1 MYRLIESADYRTL
14 RDHFLADYNHH
25 SRRDPLGDTPLI
37 VPTLPVGNILVQTLA
52 STDGV
57 ASGITLRLWHNYEW
71 MLIGRIT
78 GSPYGSQ
85 APLSNTAIRW
95 DIFSYLYQ
103 NGDTILADPNHR
115 QHALLRTLYPHET
128 RLTAAMTRRL
138 WSYSGQLANLYTAY
152 LNQRPDWLTAWQS
165 DNPPPLDDL
174 LDGDGLKTL
183 PPILADHYRAH
194 YQQQSRLWHDRFAAI
209 HAAREQRNQA
219 FWHILNTR
227 PRARELLPRWIPVFA
242 LTRMTAAERDTM
254 QRLGEYTDLTHYH
267 LAASEHYIDDIVDS
281 RWLRDLKRRA
291 AGRATDDRHREHG
304 HELVS
309 RYGKQQRDLARLLHE
324 HSDPERPD
332 TPAITPH
339 NLLTALQAEI
349 RELRE
354 DHIAAYLAQT
364 ADTKTPAA
372 NSPLTEHSPS
382 PRGGGVGGGDSLQ
395 TADAKTT
402 AANSPFTELPPP
414 SQDAQAS
421 AAGEGWGG
429 GSDNLSITAVE
440 PYTTQKTSIEH
451 SPSPR
456 GGGGG
461 GGNSLQTADTKTT
474 ADAPPPQEDDSLRI
488 HGCHGLQ
495 RQSETLRSDI
505 TAWLNAD
512 PTRRLSDIYIHLPDP
527 VAAQTILRAT
537 FPPGGDYDG
546 NHLPA
551 RHIGITENSAETL
564 WRSLSGRYT
573 LAHSRYD
580 APTVHD
586 WLHNPDT
593 CHSLNLAPEQ
603 IQRITAALTAA
614 GYKRGYDGAQ
624 LQPALHP
631 DDHDHRYTY
640 TYALNRLI
648 AGVLT
653 PDAEHY
659 RDAVPQPGLTLADLP
674 ALEALATLAEQT
686 EAERTDTG
694 IAAQTRLQQLRDT
707 LHHDYA
713 YAQNTP
719 AWQTIDQA
727 LDELQQQL
735 ASHAALAPQNEA
747 HYLPPA
753 FIHEHI
759 EAHLAAQQ
767 NSSEPSGVITIGS
780 LKNLRNLPGRLHI
793 FMNADR
799 DHYPA
804 RQNDERYNL
813 IPLDR
818 PRPGDQNREHE
829 DLGALLDLINRA
841 EDALWIYYN
850 TAENN
855 EPQPPASPIQELL
868 QYLDDQRERGETLLR
883 EQGKLHDNETLP
895 RYYYHEHPA
904 DPFSADPYETATRP
918 AAPLWQHIR
927 QTLNQTTPLPCAAG
941 EGRGGGEKAPRSDNT
956 QPAPATTPDIPPS
969 PCGGGVGGGVRPHTT
984 VAETTT
990 EPPPSTEN
998 HRVRLGAPSE
1008 TTTDIPP
1015 SPCGGG
1021 AGGGDCPHTTVAET
1035 TTEPPPSAENPRV
1048 RLGAPP
1054 ETTADTPPSPCGG
1067 GAGGGVRPHTTAAE
1081 STTQTNPRPFL
1092 TLDIPPAITANSAPE
1107 TLTLSQLIRDTQKP
1121 ASAYAR
1127 AHHIANTAAQTPL
1140 AAREPLALTPLE
1152 QNQAERLVIAALEQN
1167 QPDPAAQL
1175 ARLPAWPGGIGGT
1188 IQLEQ
1193 TLAAYRQRQHSLLA
1207 RARLDTWPGLK
1218 ERTLDLGDHTTL
1230 TARLPG
1236 GGDTWPR
1243 LSASKARPKH
1253 QYRYWLEHLAWS
1265 ASGDG
1270 GTSLIHYA
1278 DDTLQH
1284 LAPVPAAAAIT
1295 QLRQWIAVRACA
1307 QQTLWLA
1314 PVELMQYWLE
1324 SENAK
1329 DPAQKQQQIIDKW
1342 LFDDNSRDKDGNY
1355 RKADDGDLWRHLWRG
1370 HDHDTLADRIATA
1383 LAIHA
1388 TLLQPLTAH
1397 SDIRRDT
1404 P

>member
-52 STDGV
+52 STSGV

-128 RLTAAMTRRL
+128 HLTAAMTRRL

-364 ADTKTPAA
+364 ADAKTPAA
-372 NSPLTEHSPS
+372 NSPLTEQPPS
-382 PRGGGVGGGDSLQ
+382 PCGGGAGGGDSLQ

-440 PYTTQKTSIEH
+440 PYTTQKTSTEH

-461 GGNSLQTADTKTT
+461 NSLQTADAKTT

-686 EAERTDTG
+686 EAERTDTA
-694 IAAQTRLQQLRDT
+694 IPAQTRLQQLRDT

-818 PRPGDQNREHE
+818 PRSGDQNREHE

-883 EQGKLHDNETLP
+883 EQHKLHDNGPLP
-895 RYYYHEHPA
+895 RYYCHEHPA

-956 QPAPATTPDIPPS
+956 QPAPATTPDIPP
-969 PCGGGVGGGVRPHTT
+969 
-984 VAETTT
+984 A
-990 EPPPSTEN
+990 
-998 HRVRLGAPSE
+998 
-1008 TTTDIPP
+1008 
-1015 SPCGGG
+1015 
-1021 AGGGDCPHTTVAET
+1021 
-1035 TTEPPPSAENPRV
+1035 
-1048 RLGAPP
+1048 
-1054 ETTADTPPSPCGG
+1054 PCGG
-1067 GAGGGVRPHTTAAE
+1067 GAGGGVRPHTTVAE

-1092 TLDIPPAITANSAPE
+1092 TLAIPPAITANSAPE

-1121 ASAYAR
+1121 ASTYAR

-1152 QNQAERLVIAALEQN
+1152 QNQAERLIIAALEQN

-1230 TARLPG
+1230 TARLPT

-1284 LAPVPAAAAIT
+1284 LAPVPATAAIT

-1314 PVELMQYWLE
+1314 PVELMQPYLD
-1324 SENAK
+1324 NLVAGK
-1329 DPAQKQQQIIDKW
+1329 DKNNDTLIKDWIN
-1342 LFDDNSRDKDGNY
+1342 DDRN
-1355 RKADDGDLWRHLWRG
+1355 KADDGDLWRHLWRG
-1370 HDHDTLADRIATA
+1370 HDHDTLATRIATA

-1388 TLLQPLTAH
+1388 TLLQPLMTY
-1397 SDIRRDT
+1397 SDASS
-1404 P
+1404 

>member
-14 RDHFLADYNHH
+14 RDHFIADYNHH

-52 STDGV
+52 STNGV

-128 RLTAAMTRRL
+128 HLTAAMTRRL

-242 LTRMTAAERDTM
+242 PTRMTAAERDTM

-364 ADTKTPAA
+364 AA
-372 NSPLTEHSPS
+372 NSPLTEQLPS
-382 PRGGGVGGGDSLQ
+382 PCGGGVGCGDSPQ

-440 PYTTQKTSIEH
+440 PYTTQKTSTEQP
-451 SPSPR
+451 PSPC
-456 GGGGG
+456 GGGTG

-495 RQSETLRSDI
+495 CQSETLRSDI

-694 IAAQTRLQQLRDT
+694 ITAQARLQQLRDT

-883 EQGKLHDNETLP
+883 EQHKLHDNGPLP
-895 RYYYHEHPA
+895 RYYHHEHPA

-927 QTLNQTTPLPCAAG
+927 QTLNPLPAEPLPSAENHRVRLGAPPETTTDIPPSPCGGGVGGGVSPHTTTAESTTAQQPATQTIPLPCAAG
-941 EGRGGGEKAPRSDNT
+941 EGRGGGEKAPRSDNI

-969 PCGGGVGGGVRPHTT
+969 PCGGGAGVGVRPQTAA
-984 VAETTT
+984 AETTT
-990 EPPPSTEN
+990 AQQPATQ
-998 HRVRLGAPSE
+998 
-1008 TTTDIPP
+1008 TIPL
-1015 SPCGGG
+1015 PCAAGEGWGGG
-1021 AGGGDCPHTTVAET
+1021 EKT
-1035 TTEPPPSAENPRV
+1035 PR
-1048 RLGAPP
+1048 RNNLP
-1054 ETTADTPPSPCGG
+1054 
-1067 GAGGGVRPHTTAAE
+1067 
-1081 STTQTNPRPFL
+1081 PRPFL
-1092 TLDIPPAITANSAPE
+1092 TLAIPPAITANSAPE

-1152 QNQAERLVIAALEQN
+1152 QNQAERLIIAALEQN

-1218 ERTLDLGDHTTL
+1218 EHTLDLGNHTTL

-1236 GGDTWPR
+1236 GGNTWPR

-1388 TLLQPLTAH
+1388 TLLQPLMTY
-1397 SDIRRDT
+1397 SDASG
-1404 P
+1404 

>member
-52 STDGV
+52 STNGV

-85 APLSNTAIRW
+85 APLSTTAIRW

-128 RLTAAMTRRL
+128 HLTAAMTRRL

-183 PPILADHYRAH
+183 PPTLADHYRAH
-194 YQQQSRLWHDRFAAI
+194 YQQQSHLWHDRFAAI

-242 LTRMTAAERDTM
+242 PTRMTAAERDTM

-364 ADTKTPAA
+364 ADAKTPIA
-372 NSPLTEHSPS
+372 NSPLIEQLPS

-402 AANSPFTELPPP
+402 TANSPLTEQPP
-414 SQDAQAS
+414 SPC
-421 AAGEGWGG
+421 GG
-429 GSDNLSITAVE
+429 GA
-440 PYTTQKTSIEH
+440 
-451 SPSPR
+451 
-456 GGGGG
+456 GGGD
-461 GGNSLQTADTKTT
+461 SLQTADTKTT

-631 DDHDHRYTY
+631 DDHDHRYTN

-686 EAERTDTG
+686 EAERSDTG

-818 PRPGDQNREHE
+818 PRSGDQNREHE

-883 EQGKLHDNETLP
+883 EQHKPHDNETLP

-956 QPAPATTPDIPPS
+956 QPAPATTSDIPP
-969 PCGGGVGGGVRPHTT
+969 
-984 VAETTT
+984 A
-990 EPPPSTEN
+990 
-998 HRVRLGAPSE
+998 
-1008 TTTDIPP
+1008 
-1015 SPCGGG
+1015 
-1021 AGGGDCPHTTVAET
+1021 
-1035 TTEPPPSAENPRV
+1035 
-1048 RLGAPP
+1048 
-1054 ETTADTPPSPCGG
+1054 PCGG

-1092 TLDIPPAITANSAPE
+1092 TLAIPPAITANSAPE

-1121 ASAYAR
+1121 ASTYAR

-1152 QNQAERLVIAALEQN
+1152 QNQAERLIIAALEQN

-1218 ERTLDLGDHTTL
+1218 EHTLDLGDHTTL

-1236 GGDTWPR
+1236 GGNTWPR

-1284 LAPVPAAAAIT
+1284 LAPVPAAAAIA

-1314 PVELMQYWLE
+1314 PAELMQPYLD
-1324 SENAK
+1324 NLVAGK
-1329 DPAQKQQQIIDKW
+1329 DKNNDTLIKDWIN
-1342 LFDDNSRDKDGNY
+1342 DDRN
-1355 RKADDGDLWRHLWRG
+1355 KADNGDLWRHLWRG

-1388 TLLQPLTAH
+1388 TLLQPLMTY
-1397 SDIRRDT
+1397 SDASS
-1404 P
+1404 

>member
-25 SRRDPLGDTPLI
+25 SRCDPLGDTPLI

-52 STDGV
+52 STNGV

-242 LTRMTAAERDTM
+242 PTRMTAAERDTM

-364 ADTKTPAA
+364 ADAKTPAA
-372 NSPLTEHSPS
+372 NSPLTEQPPS
-382 PRGGGVGGGDSLQ
+382 PCGGGAGGGDSLQ

-440 PYTTQKTSIEH
+440 PYTTQKTSTEH

-456 GGGGG
+456 GGGVG

-686 EAERTDTG
+686 EAQRSDTA
-694 IAAQTRLQQLRDT
+694 IPAQTRLQQLRDT

-883 EQGKLHDNETLP
+883 EQHKLHDNGPLS
-895 RYYYHEHPA
+895 RYYHHEHPA
-904 DPFSADPYETATRP
+904 DPFSADPYETASRP

-927 QTLNQTTPLPCAAG
+927 QTLNPLPAEPLPSAENHRVRLGAPPETTTDIPPSPCGGGVGGGVSPHTTTAESTTAQQPATQTIPLPCAAG
-941 EGRGGGEKAPRSDNT
+941 EGRGGGEKAPRSDNI

-969 PCGGGVGGGVRPHTT
+969 PCGGGAGVGVRPQTAA
-984 VAETTT
+984 AETTT
-990 EPPPSTEN
+990 AQQPATQ
-998 HRVRLGAPSE
+998 
-1008 TTTDIPP
+1008 TIPL
-1015 SPCGGG
+1015 PCAAGEGWGGG
-1021 AGGGDCPHTTVAET
+1021 EKT
-1035 TTEPPPSAENPRV
+1035 PR
-1048 RLGAPP
+1048 RNNLP
-1054 ETTADTPPSPCGG
+1054 
-1067 GAGGGVRPHTTAAE
+1067 
-1081 STTQTNPRPFL
+1081 PRPFL
-1092 TLDIPPAITANSAPE
+1092 TLAIPPAITANSAPE

-1152 QNQAERLVIAALEQN
+1152 QNQAERLIIAALEQN

-1218 ERTLDLGDHTTL
+1218 EHTLDLGNHTTL

-1236 GGDTWPR
+1236 GGNTWPR

-1388 TLLQPLTAH
+1388 TLLQPLMTY
-1397 SDIRRDT
+1397 SDASG
-1404 P
+1404 

>member
-25 SRRDPLGDTPLI
+25 SRCDPLGDTPLI

-52 STDGV
+52 STNGV

-242 LTRMTAAERDTM
+242 PTRMTAAERDTM

-364 ADTKTPAA
+364 ADAKTPAA
-372 NSPLTEHSPS
+372 NSPLTEQPPS
-382 PRGGGVGGGDSLQ
+382 PCGGGAGGGDSLQ

-440 PYTTQKTSIEH
+440 PYTTQKTSTEH

-456 GGGGG
+456 GGGVGG
-461 GGNSLQTADTKTT
+461 GDSPQTADAKTT
-474 ADAPPPQEDDSLRI
+474 TDAPPPQEDDSLRI

-593 CHSLNLAPEQ
+593 CRSLNLAPEQ

-686 EAERTDTG
+686 EAERADTA
-694 IAAQTRLQQLRDT
+694 IPAQTRLQQLRDT

-883 EQGKLHDNETLP
+883 EQNKLHDNETLP
-895 RYYYHEHPA
+895 RYYHHEHPA

-969 PCGGGVGGGVRPHTT
+969 PCGGGAGGGVRPHTT
-984 VAETTT
+984 VAESTTAQQPAT
-990 EPPPSTEN
+990 QT
-998 HRVRLGAPSE
+998 
-1008 TTTDIPP
+1008 IPL
-1015 SPCGGG
+1015 PCAAGEGRGGG
-1021 AGGGDCPHTTVAET
+1021 EKTPHRDNL
-1035 TTEPPPSAENPRV
+1035 P
-1048 RLGAPP
+1048 
-1054 ETTADTPPSPCGG
+1054 
-1067 GAGGGVRPHTTAAE
+1067 
-1081 STTQTNPRPFL
+1081 PRPFL
-1092 TLDIPPAITANSAPE
+1092 TLAIPPAITANSEPE

-1152 QNQAERLVIAALEQN
+1152 QNQAERLIIAALEQN

-1284 LAPVPAAAAIT
+1284 LAPVPAAAAVT

-1383 LAIHA
+1383 LTIHA
-1388 TLLQPLTAH
+1388 TLLQPLMTY
-1397 SDIRRDT
+1397 SDASG
-1404 P
+1404 

>member
-25 SRRDPLGDTPLI
+25 SRCDPLGDTPLI

-52 STDGV
+52 STNGV

-242 LTRMTAAERDTM
+242 PTRMTVAERDTM

-364 ADTKTPAA
+364 AANPPLIEQLPSPRGGGAGGGDSPQTADAKTTAA
-372 NSPLTEHSPS
+372 NSPLTEQPPS
-382 PRGGGVGGGDSLQ
+382 PCGGGVGCGDSPQ

-440 PYTTQKTSIEH
+440 PYTTQKTSTEH

-456 GGGGG
+456 GGGAG

-537 FPPGGDYDG
+537 FPLGGDYDG

-686 EAERTDTG
+686 EAQRSDTA
-694 IAAQTRLQQLRDT
+694 IPAQTRLQQLRDT

-883 EQGKLHDNETLP
+883 EQHKPHDNETLP

-904 DPFSADPYETATRP
+904 DPFSADPYETASRP

-927 QTLNQTTPLPCAAG
+927 QTLNPLPTEPLPSAANHRVCLGAPPETTTDIPPAPCGGGAGGGVHPHTTAAETTTAQQPATQTIPLPCAAG
-941 EGRGGGEKAPRSDNT
+941 EGRGGGEKTPRRDNL
-956 QPAPATTPDIPPS
+956 P
-969 PCGGGVGGGVRPHTT
+969 
-984 VAETTT
+984 
-990 EPPPSTEN
+990 
-998 HRVRLGAPSE
+998 
-1008 TTTDIPP
+1008 
-1015 SPCGGG
+1015 
-1021 AGGGDCPHTTVAET
+1021 
-1035 TTEPPPSAENPRV
+1035 
-1048 RLGAPP
+1048 
-1054 ETTADTPPSPCGG
+1054 
-1067 GAGGGVRPHTTAAE
+1067 
-1081 STTQTNPRPFL
+1081 PRPFL
-1092 TLDIPPAITANSAPE
+1092 TLAIPPAITANSEPE

-1152 QNQAERLVIAALEQN
+1152 QNQAERLIIAALEQN

-1218 ERTLDLGDHTTL
+1218 EHTLDLGDHTTL

-1236 GGDTWPR
+1236 GGNTWPR

-1314 PVELMQYWLE
+1314 PVELMQPYLD
-1324 SENAK
+1324 NLVAGK
-1329 DPAQKQQQIIDKW
+1329 DKNNDTLIKDWIN
-1342 LFDDNSRDKDGNY
+1342 DDRN
-1355 RKADDGDLWRHLWRG
+1355 KADNGDLWRHLWRG
-1370 HDHDTLADRIATA
+1370 YDHDTLAGRIATA

-1388 TLLQPLTAH
+1388 TLLQPLMTY
-1397 SDIRRDT
+1397 SDASG
-1404 P
+1404 

>member
-52 STDGV
+52 STNGV

-103 NGDTILADPNHR
+103 NGNTILADPNHR

-128 RLTAAMTRRL
+128 HLTAAMTRRL

-242 LTRMTAAERDTM
+242 PTRMTAAERDTM

-364 ADTKTPAA
+364 AA
-372 NSPLTEHSPS
+372 NSPLTEQPPS
-382 PRGGGVGGGDSLQ
+382 PCGGGAGGGDSLQ

-440 PYTTQKTSIEH
+440 PYTTQKTSTEH

-593 CHSLNLAPEQ
+593 CHSLNLTPEQ

-694 IAAQTRLQQLRDT
+694 IAAQARLQQLRDT

-883 EQGKLHDNETLP
+883 EQHKPHDNETLP

-904 DPFSADPYETATRP
+904 DPFSADPYETASRP

-927 QTLNQTTPLPCAAG
+927 QTLNPLP
-941 EGRGGGEKAPRSDNT
+941 
-956 QPAPATTPDIPPS
+956 
-969 PCGGGVGGGVRPHTT
+969 
-984 VAETTT
+984 T
-990 EPPPSTEN
+990 EPLPSAAN
-998 HRVRLGAPSE
+998 HRVCLGAPPE

-1015 SPCGGG
+1015 PPVGEGPG
-1021 AGGGDCPHTTVAET
+1021 VGFARTPPLPKAPPHHI
-1035 TTEPPPSAENPRV
+1035 PPPKPSPSPAQRGRAGEGVKKRRAATTHNLRQRQLPIFPPPPVGEGPGVGLARKPP
-1048 RLGAPP
+1048 LPKPPPKPIPAPSSP
-1054 ETTADTPPSPCGG
+1054 LPSRPPSP
-1067 GAGGGVRPHTTAAE
+1067 PTA
-1081 STTQTNPRPFL
+1081 SP
-1092 TLDIPPAITANSAPE
+1092 
-1107 TLTLSQLIRDTQKP
+1107 KP
-1121 ASAYAR
+1121 
-1127 AHHIANTAAQTPL
+1127 
-1140 AAREPLALTPLE
+1140 
-1152 QNQAERLVIAALEQN
+1152 
-1167 QPDPAAQL
+1167 
-1175 ARLPAWPGGIGGT
+1175 
-1188 IQLEQ
+1188 
-1193 TLAAYRQRQHSLLA
+1193 
-1207 RARLDTWPGLK
+1207 
-1218 ERTLDLGDHTTL
+1218 
-1230 TARLPG
+1230 
-1236 GGDTWPR
+1236 
-1243 LSASKARPKH
+1243 
-1253 QYRYWLEHLAWS
+1253 
-1265 ASGDG
+1265 
-1270 GTSLIHYA
+1270 
-1278 DDTLQH
+1278 
-1284 LAPVPAAAAIT
+1284 
-1295 QLRQWIAVRACA
+1295 
-1307 QQTLWLA
+1307 
-1314 PVELMQYWLE
+1314 
-1324 SENAK
+1324 
-1329 DPAQKQQQIIDKW
+1329 
-1342 LFDDNSRDKDGNY
+1342 
-1355 RKADDGDLWRHLWRG
+1355 
-1370 HDHDTLADRIATA
+1370 
-1383 LAIHA
+1383 
-1388 TLLQPLTAH
+1388 
-1397 SDIRRDT
+1397 
-1404 P
+1404 

>member
-52 STDGV
+52 STNGV

-128 RLTAAMTRRL
+128 HLTAAMTRRL

-194 YQQQSRLWHDRFAAI
+194 YQQQSRLWHGRFAAI

-242 LTRMTAAERDTM
+242 PTRMTAAERDTM

-364 ADTKTPAA
+364 ADTKTTAA
-372 NSPLTEHSPS
+372 NSPLTEQPPS
-382 PRGGGVGGGDSLQ
+382 PRGGGVGDRDSLQ
-395 TADAKTT
+395 TADA
-402 AANSPFTELPPP
+402 
-414 SQDAQAS
+414 
-421 AAGEGWGG
+421 
-429 GSDNLSITAVE
+429 
-440 PYTTQKTSIEH
+440 
-451 SPSPR
+451 
-456 GGGGG
+456 
-461 GGNSLQTADTKTT
+461 KTT

-686 EAERTDTG
+686 EAERADTG
-694 IAAQTRLQQLRDT
+694 IAAQARLQQLRDT

-759 EAHLAAQQ
+759 EARLAAQQ

-813 IPLDR
+813 ISLDR

-883 EQGKLHDNETLP
+883 EQHKLHDNETLP
-895 RYYYHEHPA
+895 RYYHHEHPA

-927 QTLNQTTPLPCAAG
+927 QTLNPLPAEPLPSAENHRERLGVPPETTTDIPPSPCGGVVGGGVRPHTTAAETTTAQQPATQTIPLPCAAG
-941 EGRGGGEKAPRSDNT
+941 EGRGGGEKTPRRDNL
-956 QPAPATTPDIPPS
+956 P
-969 PCGGGVGGGVRPHTT
+969 
-984 VAETTT
+984 
-990 EPPPSTEN
+990 
-998 HRVRLGAPSE
+998 
-1008 TTTDIPP
+1008 
-1015 SPCGGG
+1015 
-1021 AGGGDCPHTTVAET
+1021 
-1035 TTEPPPSAENPRV
+1035 
-1048 RLGAPP
+1048 
-1054 ETTADTPPSPCGG
+1054 
-1067 GAGGGVRPHTTAAE
+1067 
-1081 STTQTNPRPFL
+1081 PRPFL
-1092 TLDIPPAITANSAPE
+1092 TLAIPPAITANSEPE

-1152 QNQAERLVIAALEQN
+1152 QNQAERLIIAALEQN
-1167 QPDPAAQL
+1167 QSDPAAQL

-1218 ERTLDLGDHTTL
+1218 EHTLDLGDHTTL
-1230 TARLPG
+1230 TARLPT

-1314 PVELMQYWLE
+1314 PVELMQPYLD
-1324 SENAK
+1324 NLVAGK
-1329 DPAQKQQQIIDKW
+1329 DKNNDTLIRDWID
-1342 LFDDNSRDKDGNY
+1342 DDRN
-1355 RKADDGDLWRHLWRG
+1355 KADDGDLWRHLWRG

-1388 TLLQPLTAH
+1388 TLLQPLMTY
-1397 SDIRRDT
+1397 SDASS
-1404 P
+1404 

>member
-52 STDGV
+52 STNGV

-128 RLTAAMTRRL
+128 HLTAAMTRRL

-183 PPILADHYRAH
+183 PPTLADHYRAH

-242 LTRMTAAERDTM
+242 PTRMTAAERDTM

-364 ADTKTPAA
+364 ADTKT
-372 NSPLTEHSPS
+372 
-382 PRGGGVGGGDSLQ
+382 
-395 TADAKTT
+395 T

-440 PYTTQKTSIEH
+440 PYTTQKTSTEH
-451 SPSPR
+451 SPSPC
-456 GGGGG
+456 GGGAGG
-461 GGNSLQTADTKTT
+461 GDSLQTADAKTT

-694 IAAQTRLQQLRDT
+694 ITAQARLQQLRDT

-868 QYLDDQRERGETLLR
+868 QHLDDQRERGETLLR
-883 EQGKLHDNETLP
+883 EQHKLRDNETLP
-895 RYYYHEHPA
+895 RHYHHEHPA
-904 DPFSADPYETATRP
+904 DPFSADPYETASRP

-941 EGRGGGEKAPRSDNT
+941 EGRGGGEKTPRSDNT

-969 PCGGGVGGGVRPHTT
+969 PCGGG
-984 VAETTT
+984 
-990 EPPPSTEN
+990 
-998 HRVRLGAPSE
+998 
-1008 TTTDIPP
+1008 
-1015 SPCGGG
+1015 
-1021 AGGGDCPHTTVAET
+1021 
-1035 TTEPPPSAENPRV
+1035 
-1048 RLGAPP
+1048 
-1054 ETTADTPPSPCGG
+1054 
-1067 GAGGGVRPHTTAAE
+1067 AGGGVRPQTAAAE
-1081 STTQTNPRPFL
+1081 TTNAPHPATKTNPRPCVAGEGRGGGEKTPRSDNLPPRPFL
-1092 TLDIPPAITANSAPE
+1092 TLAIPPAITANSEPE

-1152 QNQAERLVIAALEQN
+1152 QNQAERLIIAALEQK

-1218 ERTLDLGDHTTL
+1218 EHTLDLGDHTTL
-1230 TARLPG
+1230 TARLPT

-1314 PVELMQYWLE
+1314 PVELMQPYLD
-1324 SENAK
+1324 NLVAGK
-1329 DPAQKQQQIIDKW
+1329 DKNNDTLIRDWID
-1342 LFDDNSRDKDGNY
+1342 DDRN
-1355 RKADDGDLWRHLWRG
+1355 KADDGDLWRHLWRG
-1370 HDHDTLADRIATA
+1370 HDHDTLADRIAIA

-1388 TLLQPLTAH
+1388 TLLQPLMTY
-1397 SDIRRDT
+1397 SDASS
-1404 P
+1404 

>member
-25 SRRDPLGDTPLI
+25 SRCDPLGDTPLI

-52 STDGV
+52 STNGV

-242 LTRMTAAERDTM
+242 PTRMTVAERDTM

-364 ADTKTPAA
+364 AANPPLIEQLPSPRGGGAGGGDSPQTADAKTTAA
-372 NSPLTEHSPS
+372 NSPLTEQPPS
-382 PRGGGVGGGDSLQ
+382 PCGGGVGCGDSPQ

-440 PYTTQKTSIEH
+440 PYTTQKTSTEH

-456 GGGGG
+456 GGGAG

-537 FPPGGDYDG
+537 FPLGGDYDG

-686 EAERTDTG
+686 EAQRSDTA
-694 IAAQTRLQQLRDT
+694 IPAQTRLQQLRDT

-883 EQGKLHDNETLP
+883 EQHKPHDNETLP

-904 DPFSADPYETATRP
+904 DPFSADPYETASRP

-927 QTLNQTTPLPCAAG
+927 QTLNPLP
-941 EGRGGGEKAPRSDNT
+941 
-956 QPAPATTPDIPPS
+956 
-969 PCGGGVGGGVRPHTT
+969 
-984 VAETTT
+984 T
-990 EPPPSTEN
+990 EPLPSAAN
-998 HRVRLGAPSE
+998 HRVCLGAPPE

-1015 SPCGGG
+1015 
-1021 AGGGDCPHTTVAET
+1021 A
-1035 TTEPPPSAENPRV
+1035 
-1048 RLGAPP
+1048 
-1054 ETTADTPPSPCGG
+1054 PCGG

-1081 STTQTNPRPFL
+1081 TTTAQQPATQTIPLPCAAGEGRGGGEKTPRRDNLPPRPFL
-1092 TLDIPPAITANSAPE
+1092 TLAIPPAITANSEPE

-1152 QNQAERLVIAALEQN
+1152 QNQAERLIIAALEQN

-1218 ERTLDLGDHTTL
+1218 EHTLDLGDHTTL

-1236 GGDTWPR
+1236 GGNTWPR

-1314 PVELMQYWLE
+1314 PVELMQPYLD
-1324 SENAK
+1324 NLVAGK
-1329 DPAQKQQQIIDKW
+1329 DKNNDTLIKDWIN
-1342 LFDDNSRDKDGNY
+1342 DDRN
-1355 RKADDGDLWRHLWRG
+1355 KADNGDLWRHLWRG
-1370 HDHDTLADRIATA
+1370 YDHDTLAGRIATA

-1388 TLLQPLTAH
+1388 TLLQPLMTY
-1397 SDIRRDT
+1397 SDASG
-1404 P
+1404 

>member
-52 STDGV
+52 STNGV

-128 RLTAAMTRRL
+128 HLTAAMTRRL

-364 ADTKTPAA
+364 ADAKTPAA
-372 NSPLTEHSPS
+372 NSPLTEQPPS
-382 PRGGGVGGGDSLQ
+382 PCGGGAGGGDSLQ

-456 GGGGG
+456 GGGVG

-537 FPPGGDYDG
+537 FPSGGDYDG

-686 EAERTDTG
+686 EAERADTG
-694 IAAQTRLQQLRDT
+694 IPAQTRLQQLRDT

-818 PRPGDQNREHE
+818 PRSGDQNREHE

-883 EQGKLHDNETLP
+883 EQHKPHDNETLP

-927 QTLNQTTPLPCAAG
+927 QTLNPTTPLPCAAG
-941 EGRGGGEKAPRSDNT
+941 EGRGGGEKAPRRDNT

-969 PCGGGVGGGVRPHTT
+969 PCGGGAGGGVRPHTT
-984 VAETTT
+984 V
-990 EPPPSTEN
+990 
-998 HRVRLGAPSE
+998 
-1008 TTTDIPP
+1008 
-1015 SPCGGG
+1015 
-1021 AGGGDCPHTTVAET
+1021 
-1035 TTEPPPSAENPRV
+1035 
-1048 RLGAPP
+1048 
-1054 ETTADTPPSPCGG
+1054 
-1067 GAGGGVRPHTTAAE
+1067 AE

-1092 TLDIPPAITANSAPE
+1092 TLAIPPAITANSAPE

-1121 ASAYAR
+1121 ASTYAR

-1152 QNQAERLVIAALEQN
+1152 QNQAERLIIAALEQN

-1218 ERTLDLGDHTTL
+1218 EHTLDLGDHTTL
-1230 TARLPG
+1230 TARLPT

-1284 LAPVPAAAAIT
+1284 LAPVPATAAIT

-1314 PVELMQYWLE
+1314 PVELMQPYLD
-1324 SENAK
+1324 NLVAGK
-1329 DPAQKQQQIIDKW
+1329 DKNNDTLIKDWIN
-1342 LFDDNSRDKDGNY
+1342 DDRN
-1355 RKADDGDLWRHLWRG
+1355 KADDGDLWRHLWRG
-1370 HDHDTLADRIATA
+1370 HDHDTLAARIATA

-1388 TLLQPLTAH
+1388 TLLQPLMTY
-1397 SDIRRDT
+1397 SDASS
-1404 P
+1404 

>member
-1 MYRLIESADYRTL
+1 M
-14 RDHFLADYNHH
+14 
-25 SRRDPLGDTPLI
+25 
-37 VPTLPVGNILVQTLA
+37 
-52 STDGV
+52 
-57 ASGITLRLWHNYEW
+57 
-71 MLIGRIT
+71 
-78 GSPYGSQ
+78 
-85 APLSNTAIRW
+85 
-95 DIFSYLYQ
+95 
-103 NGDTILADPNHR
+103 
-115 QHALLRTLYPHET
+115 
-128 RLTAAMTRRL
+128 
-138 WSYSGQLANLYTAY
+138 
-152 LNQRPDWLTAWQS
+152 
-165 DNPPPLDDL
+165 
-174 LDGDGLKTL
+174 
-183 PPILADHYRAH
+183 
-194 YQQQSRLWHDRFAAI
+194 
-209 HAAREQRNQA
+209 
-219 FWHILNTR
+219 
-227 PRARELLPRWIPVFA
+227 
-242 LTRMTAAERDTM
+242 
-254 QRLGEYTDLTHYH
+254 
-267 LAASEHYIDDIVDS
+267 
-281 RWLRDLKRRA
+281 
-291 AGRATDDRHREHG
+291 
-304 HELVS
+304 
-309 RYGKQQRDLARLLHE
+309 
-324 HSDPERPD
+324 
-332 TPAITPH
+332 
-339 NLLTALQAEI
+339 
-349 RELRE
+349 
-354 DHIAAYLAQT
+354 
-364 ADTKTPAA
+364 
-372 NSPLTEHSPS
+372 
-382 PRGGGVGGGDSLQ
+382 
-395 TADAKTT
+395 
-402 AANSPFTELPPP
+402 
-414 SQDAQAS
+414 QDAQAS

-440 PYTTQKTSIEH
+440 PYTTQKTSTEH

-686 EAERTDTG
+686 EAQRSDTA
-694 IAAQTRLQQLRDT
+694 IPAQTRLQQLRDT

-895 RYYYHEHPA
+895 RYYCHEHPA

-956 QPAPATTPDIPPS
+956 QPAPATTPDIPPA
-969 PCGGGVGGGVRPHTT
+969 PCGGGAGGGVRPHTT
-984 VAETTT
+984 VAESTTAQQPAT
-990 EPPPSTEN
+990 QT
-998 HRVRLGAPSE
+998 
-1008 TTTDIPP
+1008 IPL
-1015 SPCGGG
+1015 PCAAGEGRGGG
-1021 AGGGDCPHTTVAET
+1021 EKTPRRDNTQPAPATT
-1035 TTEPPPSAENPRV
+1035 P
-1048 RLGAPP
+1048 
-1054 ETTADTPPSPCGG
+1054 DIPPSPCGG
-1067 GAGGGVRPHTTAAE
+1067 GAGGGVRPHTTAVE
-1081 STTQTNPRPFL
+1081 STTTEPPPSTENHRVRLGASPETTTDILPAPCGGGAGGGVHPHTTAAETTTAQQPATQTIPLPCAAGEDRGGGEKTPRNDNLPPRPFL
-1092 TLDIPPAITANSAPE
+1092 TLAIPPAITANSEPE

-1152 QNQAERLVIAALEQN
+1152 QNQAERLIIAALEQK

-1314 PVELMQYWLE
+1314 PVELMQPYLD
-1324 SENAK
+1324 NLVAGK
-1329 DPAQKQQQIIDKW
+1329 DKNNDTLIKDWIN
-1342 LFDDNSRDKDGNY
+1342 DDRN
-1355 RKADDGDLWRHLWRG
+1355 KADNGDLWRHLWRG
-1370 HDHDTLADRIATA
+1370 HDHDTLAARIAAA

>member
-14 RDHFLADYNHH
+14 RDHFIADYNHH

-52 STDGV
+52 STNGV

-138 WSYSGQLANLYTAY
+138 WSYSGQLANLYTVY

-242 LTRMTAAERDTM
+242 PTRMTAAERDTM

-364 ADTKTPAA
+364 AA
-372 NSPLTEHSPS
+372 NSPLTEQPPS
-382 PRGGGVGGGDSLQ
+382 PCGGGAGGGDSLQ

-440 PYTTQKTSIEH
+440 PYTTQKTSTEH

-686 EAERTDTG
+686 EAQRSDTA
-694 IAAQTRLQQLRDT
+694 IPAQTRLQQLRDT

-895 RYYYHEHPA
+895 RYYCHEHPA

-956 QPAPATTPDIPPS
+956 QPAPATTPDIPP
-969 PCGGGVGGGVRPHTT
+969 
-984 VAETTT
+984 A
-990 EPPPSTEN
+990 
-998 HRVRLGAPSE
+998 
-1008 TTTDIPP
+1008 
-1015 SPCGGG
+1015 
-1021 AGGGDCPHTTVAET
+1021 
-1035 TTEPPPSAENPRV
+1035 
-1048 RLGAPP
+1048 
-1054 ETTADTPPSPCGG
+1054 PCGG
-1067 GAGGGVRPHTTAAE
+1067 GAGGGVRPHTTVAE
-1081 STTQTNPRPFL
+1081 STTAQQPATQTIPLPCAAGEDRGGGEKTPRNDNLPPRPFL
-1092 TLDIPPAITANSAPE
+1092 TLAIPPAITANSEPE

-1152 QNQAERLVIAALEQN
+1152 QNQAERLIIAALEQK

-1314 PVELMQYWLE
+1314 PVELMQPYLD
-1324 SENAK
+1324 NLVAGK
-1329 DPAQKQQQIIDKW
+1329 DKNNDTLIKDWIN
-1342 LFDDNSRDKDGNY
+1342 DDRN
-1355 RKADDGDLWRHLWRG
+1355 KADNGDLWRHLWRG
-1370 HDHDTLADRIATA
+1370 HDHDTLAARIAAA

>member
-14 RDHFLADYNHH
+14 RDHFIADYNHH

-52 STDGV
+52 STNGV

-115 QHALLRTLYPHET
+115 QHALLRTLYPYET
-128 RLTAAMTRRL
+128 CLTAAMTRRL

-242 LTRMTAAERDTM
+242 PTRMTAAERDTM

-364 ADTKTPAA
+364 ADAKTPAA
-372 NSPLTEHSPS
+372 NSPLTEQPPS
-382 PRGGGVGGGDSLQ
+382 PCGGGAGGGDSLQ

-421 AAGEGWGG
+421 AAGVGWGG

-440 PYTTQKTSIEH
+440 PYTTQKTSTEH

-456 GGGGG
+456 GGGAGG
-461 GGNSLQTADTKTT
+461 GDSLQTADTKTT
-474 ADAPPPQEDDSLRI
+474 ADASPPQEDDSLRI

-686 EAERTDTG
+686 EAQRSDTA
-694 IAAQTRLQQLRDT
+694 IPAQARLQQLRDT

-883 EQGKLHDNETLP
+883 EQHKLHDNETLP

-969 PCGGGVGGGVRPHTT
+969 PCGGGAGGGVRPQTAA
-984 VAETTT
+984 AETTTT

-998 HRVRLGAPSE
+998 HRVRLGAPPE
-1008 TTTDIPP
+1008 TTTDILP
-1015 SPCGGG
+1015 
-1021 AGGGDCPHTTVAET
+1021 A
-1035 TTEPPPSAENPRV
+1035 
-1048 RLGAPP
+1048 
-1054 ETTADTPPSPCGG
+1054 PCGG
-1067 GAGGGVRPHTTAAE
+1067 GAGGGVHPHTTAAE

-1092 TLDIPPAITANSAPE
+1092 TLAIPPAITANSEPE

-1218 ERTLDLGDHTTL
+1218 EHTLDLGDHTTL
-1230 TARLPG
+1230 TARLPT

>member
-52 STDGV
+52 STNGV

-138 WSYSGQLANLYTAY
+138 WSYSGQLANLYTVY

-242 LTRMTAAERDTM
+242 PTRMTAAERDTM

-364 ADTKTPAA
+364 AA
-372 NSPLTEHSPS
+372 NSPLTEQPPS
-382 PRGGGVGGGDSLQ
+382 PCGGGAGGGDSLQ

-440 PYTTQKTSIEH
+440 PYTTQKTSTEH

-686 EAERTDTG
+686 EAQRSDTA
-694 IAAQTRLQQLRDT
+694 IPAQTRLQQLRDT

-895 RYYYHEHPA
+895 RYYCHEHPA

-956 QPAPATTPDIPPS
+956 QPAPATTPDIPPA
-969 PCGGGVGGGVRPHTT
+969 PCGGGAGGGVRPHTT
-984 VAETTT
+984 AVESTTT

-998 HRVRLGAPSE
+998 HRVRLGASPE
-1008 TTTDIPP
+1008 TTTDILP
-1015 SPCGGG
+1015 
-1021 AGGGDCPHTTVAET
+1021 A
-1035 TTEPPPSAENPRV
+1035 
-1048 RLGAPP
+1048 
-1054 ETTADTPPSPCGG
+1054 PCGG
-1067 GAGGGVRPHTTAAE
+1067 GAGGGVHPHTTAAE
-1081 STTQTNPRPFL
+1081 TTTAQQPATQTIPLPCAAGEDRGGGEKTPRNDNLPPRPFL
-1092 TLDIPPAITANSAPE
+1092 TLAIPPAITANSEPE

-1152 QNQAERLVIAALEQN
+1152 QNQAERLIIAALEQK

-1284 LAPVPAAAAIT
+1284 LAPVPAATAIA

-1314 PVELMQYWLE
+1314 PVELMQPYLD
-1324 SENAK
+1324 NLVAGK
-1329 DPAQKQQQIIDKW
+1329 DKNNDTLIKDWIN
-1342 LFDDNSRDKDGNY
+1342 DDRN
-1355 RKADDGDLWRHLWRG
+1355 KADDGDLWRHLWRG
-1370 HDHDTLADRIATA
+1370 HDHDTLAGRIATA

-1388 TLLQPLTAH
+1388 TLLQPLMTY
-1397 SDIRRDT
+1397 SDASS
-1404 P
+1404 